1 RQASTLGE
9 TLKHQVGVH
18 SSYYGPVA
26 SSPIIRG
33 LEGPRVLIAQNGLD
47 AGDASRVGP
56 DHAVA
61 AEASTATQIEI
72 LRGPATLFYGS
83 GAIGGVV
90 NVVDDRVPQSTDTM
104 GEWRV
109 QHDDVA
115 NDKLASGSITTG
127 AGNIAVHLDGF
138 WRESDNY
145 KIPGAAEVEHDE
157 HDDHEEEHGH
167 ADEGSQRLDNSA
179 TEAKGLNIGASYLLD
194 SGFVGLSV
202 GRLERTY
209 GIPGHSH
216 GAEQGGAEEE
226 VFADL
231 EQDRV
236 QLRSELTQDRKS
248 TRLNS

>member
-90 NVVDDRVPQSTDTM
+90 NIVDDRVPQSTDTY
-104 GEWRV
+104 GEWRLER
-109 QHDDVA
+109 DSVA
-115 NDKLASGSITTG
+115 DDKLISASGTSGI
-127 AGNIAVHLDGF
+127 GNIGDNTVGLHLDGF
-138 WRESDNY
+138 WREADNY
-145 KIPGAAEVEHDE
+145 KIPGAAEVET
-157 HDDHEEEHGH
+157 HDDPDHDHEQEPH
-167 ADEGSQRLDNSA
+167 
-179 TEAKGLNIGASYLLD
+179 
-194 SGFVGLSV
+194 
-202 GRLERTY
+202 
-209 GIPGHSH
+209 
-216 GAEQGGAEEE
+216 
-226 VFADL
+226 
-231 EQDRV
+231 
-236 QLRSELTQDRKS
+236 TQSK
-248 TRLNS
+248 RLNNSWSQGKGFNLGSSL